1 VEILWPVVA
10 PLLVAIGWELY
21 TNSDLAFWIHA
32 TSTRRRIKSLE
43 RRLEAFQDANGFIG
57 ELLLRLGAALFFSIS
72 SMVLL
77 IGTWIIGEMRC
88 EIKVECPK
96 LGYDLAN
103 FMAFALFLVAAREIY
118 KLRNISR
125 NANFYREQLLTRIA
139 RLRNRL
145 GE

>member
-1 VEILWPVVA
+1 V
-10 PLLVAIGWELY
+10 
-21 TNSDLAFWIHA
+21 
-32 TSTRRRIKSLE
+32 
-43 RRLEAFQDANGFIG
+43 
-57 ELLLRLGAALFFSIS
+57 LRFFFSIS

-96 LGYDLAN
+96 LGYDLASL
-103 FMAFALFLVAAREIY
+103 MAFALFLVAAREIY

-125 NANFYREQLLTRIA
+125 NANFYREQLRTRIA
-139 RLRNRL
+139 ELRSRL